1 MTDVKKDILWR
12 VYLMYFL
19 ILVFGFMIIGKILY
33 IQIKDGDRLKEIAE
47 SQEIAEI
54 TLEASRGNILA
65 ADGSLLATSVPV
77 FEVRMDVASPYI
89 DDQLFYDNVDSI
101 AAGLANIVGRK
112 SKSKYRSKLISS
124 RKKGNRYVL
133 LGRKITYAQLK
144 KIRQLP
150 ILRKGK
156 YQGGLITIQTTRR
169 QLPFGNLAERT
180 IGFERK
186 SEDLFVGLEGAY
198 SEKLTGK
205 NGNQIVRRINNGDL
219 IPIRNESE
227 VEPKDGLDIVST
239 IDVNIQDIAEN
250 ALLRQLLNHKAFQ
263 GCAVIM
269 EVETGYVRAI
279 ANLRYDSTDGKY
291 KETYNYAIGE
301 SIEPGSTF
309 KLPNIIAALE
319 DGNIK
324 LTDSVIT
331 NEGFGV
337 IHGLKVQDV
346 KKLGNGRVTVR
357 EVFEKSSNLGMAII
371 MDRAFENDPS
381 KYVDRLYAMS
391 INQPL
396 GIEIIGEGK
405 PVIKHPSDRR
415 NWYGTT
421 LTAQSFGYE
430 LQVTPMQTLA
440 FYNAVANNGRMMKP
454 IFITEIRDG
463 VNVVEQFEPE
473 VINNKIASDETI
485 LQAKSLL
492 EGVVE
497 RGTGKN
503 LFKGIPYSV
512 AGKTGT
518 ARIAERGAY
527 RKVYNSSFVGYF
539 PADKPKFSCIV
550 VINKP
555 TGKKY
560 YGGSV
565 AGPAFK
571 EISDKLYSTLLAFEL
586 DDNSQNSSPTIPEHK
601 KAADYTDLKVVYAE
615 LNIPVNDYLHNEDW
629 AVVSELDKKL
639 RFESEEFKKGIVPN
653 VRGMKAKD
661 AVYLLETMGV
671 QTNIT
676 GKGQVKS
683 QSLKA
688 GSKIVEGQQ
697 IQLQLAVY

>member
-1 MTDVKKDILWR
+1 
-12 VYLMYFL
+12 MYFL
-19 ILVFGFMIIGKILY
+19 ILAFGFMIIGKILY
-33 IQIKDGDRLKEIAE
+33 IQIKDGDRLKKIAE

-89 DDQLFYDNVDSI
+89 NDQLFYDKVDSI
-101 AAGLANIVGRK
+101 AAGLANIVGRR
-112 SKSKYRSKLISS
+112 SKSKYKSKLISS

-169 QLPFGNLAERT
+169 QLPFDNLAERT

-205 NGNQIVRRINNGDL
+205 NGKQIVRRINNGDL
-219 IPIRNESE
+219 IPIHDENE

-263 GCAVIM
+263 GCAVVM

-346 KKLGNGRVTVR
+346 KKWETAVL
-357 EVFEKSSNLGMAII
+357 
-371 MDRAFENDPS
+371 
-381 KYVDRLYAMS
+381 
-391 INQPL
+391 
-396 GIEIIGEGK
+396 
-405 PVIKHPSDRR
+405 PVLEFLKKH
-415 NWYGTT
+415 
-421 LTAQSFGYE
+421 
-430 LQVTPMQTLA
+430 
-440 FYNAVANNGRMMKP
+440 
-454 IFITEIRDG
+454 
-463 VNVVEQFEPE
+463 
-473 VINNKIASDETI
+473 
-485 LQAKSLL
+485 
-492 EGVVE
+492 
-497 RGTGKN
+497 
-503 LFKGIPYSV
+503 
-512 AGKTGT
+512 
-518 ARIAERGAY
+518 
-527 RKVYNSSFVGYF
+527 
-539 PADKPKFSCIV
+539 
-550 VINKP
+550 
-555 TGKKY
+555 
-560 YGGSV
+560 
-565 AGPAFK
+565 
-571 EISDKLYSTLLAFEL
+571 
-586 DDNSQNSSPTIPEHK
+586 
-601 KAADYTDLKVVYAE
+601 
-615 LNIPVNDYLHNEDW
+615 
-629 AVVSELDKKL
+629 
-639 RFESEEFKKGIVPN
+639 
-653 VRGMKAKD
+653 
-661 AVYLLETMGV
+661 
-671 QTNIT
+671 
-676 GKGQVKS
+676 
-683 QSLKA
+683 
-688 GSKIVEGQQ
+688 
-697 IQLQLAVY
+697 